1 MNEHTTTE
9 SNRSTVQAADAA
21 AERLVRDLFSLGR
34 AWASYG
40 LTVAG
45 LAMDQT
51 ARGVAKSADVLRST
65 AQLVESLADGFR
77 QDAPPSSRA

>member
-40 LTVAG
+40 LGCYG
-45 LAMDQT
+45 LACQPSDPFISK
-51 ARGVAKSADVLRST
+51 ANPSKSLSPLSNDI
-65 AQLVESLADGFR
+65 
-77 QDAPPSSRA
+77 